1 RRRHTRF
8 SRDWSSDVCSSD
20 LHAHAL
26 RPRREHAARSR
37 THRRQQPATAGMTA
51 IEDRMVPRALAMI
64 ARHGVSATY
73 ANYISSEMTVEG
85 DIEVDEDGDGLNE
98 ETDYTVTVSL
108 PVPVDEVGGDAQT
121 IGESVTFLAG
131 SGLT

>member
-1 RRRHTRF
+1 
-8 SRDWSSDVCSSD
+8 
-20 LHAHAL
+20 
-26 RPRREHAARSR
+26 
-37 THRRQQPATAGMTA
+37 MTA

-108 PVPVDEVGGDAQT
+108 PVPVDEVRSDAPTVQ
-121 IGESVTFLAG
+121 ESVTFLAG
-131 SGLT
+131 SGLTFTPSAGDTLTIEDKLWTISEVRRFGSIATPIAYRLTLRGGES

>member
-1 RRRHTRF
+1 PCADGFDGGVDQAREGCHRRSAGRHPD
-8 SRDWSSDVCSSD
+8 RDRIPRRQA
-20 LHAHAL
+20 HAHAL
-26 RPRREHAARSR
+26 RPRRQHAARSR
-37 THRRQQPATAGMTA
+37 PHRRQQPATAGMTA

-98 ETDYTVTVSL
+98 ETDDT
-108 PVPVDEVGGDAQT
+108 
-121 IGESVTFLAG
+121 
-131 SGLT
+131 